1 MNNPSDFDSFLFFLT
16 VLLLSLVILCAL
28 LLLKEIQLVTP

>member
-16 VLLLSLVILCAL
+16 VLLSLVILCAL